1 VDRRGNATDGSVA
14 AALLLDE
21 VWAAERD
28 RVATTPALTAMPNRV
43 RREKYCI
50 AARPPGIE
58 LNFDS
63 IIRAKEFLMNKSASR
78 RNFLATAGLALPAV
92 GLARP
97 ADDKRPATPKSP
109 ARDAAPKFSYRTLG
123 KTGLKPTAVGFGCMV
138 TSDPTVVERAADIG
152 ITYFDT
158 ARGYQGGNNE
168 RMVGGALKGKRNSLI
183 LSSKTHASNKE
194 GALADIDTSLKELG
208 TDHLDIWYL
217 HAKTK
222 ADQITD
228 DLMEAQNIAK
238 KAGKIRFAGISTHGG
253 QKEVIPA
260 AIAKKHFDVILTSY
274 NFTMDASMNDLL
286 KSAKDAG
293 IGTVAMKVMAGGFR
307 QVRQGNPRYDIFHRD
322 GAMLAMLKWV
332 LRNQNVDTTI
342 PSITDFDQLDQ
353 NLRAMSEIFTPADE
367 KLLAARLEH
376 LAPLYCRM
384 CGSCDGVCAKG
395 LPVADLIRYVSYA
408 EGYGEFAMAR
418 DQYLQLPTHLQSVR
432 CGDCDE
438 CTVNCPNGVHVSARV
453 TRAQELFA

>member
-1 VDRRGNATDGSVA
+1 
-14 AALLLDE
+14 
-21 VWAAERD
+21 
-28 RVATTPALTAMPNRV
+28 
-43 RREKYCI
+43 
-50 AARPPGIE
+50 
-58 LNFDS
+58 
-63 IIRAKEFLMNKSASR
+63 MNNSASR
-78 RNFLATAGLALPAV
+78 RSFLAAAGLALPAA

-97 ADDKRPATPKSP
+97 AAQANVGKRQPQTPDTLP
-109 ARDAAPKFSYRTLG
+109 RDTAPKFTYRTIG

-168 RMVGGALKGKRNSLI
+168 RMVGAAIKAKRNSLI
-183 LSSKTHASNKE
+183 LSSKTHASTKE
-194 GALADIDTSLKELG
+194 QALKDIDTSLKELG

-228 DLMEAQNIAK
+228 ELMEAQNIAK
-238 KAGKIRFAGISTHGG
+238 QQGKIRFAGVSTHGG
-253 QKEVIPA
+253 HDEVFPA

-274 NFTMDASMNDLL
+274 NFTMDPSMQGLIQ
-286 KSAKDAG
+286 SAKDAG
-293 IGTVAMKVMAGGFR
+293 IGIVAMKVMAGGLR
-307 QVRQGNPRYDIFHRD
+307 QMKEGNKRYDTFHRD
-322 GAMLAMLKWV
+322 GALLAMLKWV
-332 LRNQNVDTTI
+332 LRNKNVDTTI

-353 NLRAMSEIFTPADE
+353 NLRAMSEPFTPADE
-367 KLLAARLEH
+367 KLLAFRLEY

-384 CGSCDGVCAKG
+384 CGKCDGVCAKG

-418 DQYLQLPTHLQSVR
+418 EQYLELPWHLQNVR
-432 CGDCDE
+432 CGDCGE
-438 CTVNCPNGVHVSARV
+438 CTVQCPHGVHVSARV
-453 TRAQELFA
+453 ARAQELFA